1 MEAHYTQHK
10 WYTYVRRHFIIL
22 LAKIMKFLFT
32 FLLSIFLV
40 WILHYFSESFQ
51 DFVFAKYA
59 LFLSAF
65 FVLNYAFINL
75 ALALITYSYD
85 LVIIFKDQIVNI
97 KCSLLFRDDIEIID
111 AYRVMKVDGYSRGFF
126 ANVLWYGNIIIEQ
139 QKDDVRVFH
148 FIPHPHKIL
157 MIIKRQRESVLE
169 ERKKKYFISETENNL
184 DI

>member
-1 MEAHYTQHK
+1 
-10 WYTYVRRHFIIL
+10 
-22 LAKIMKFLFT
+22 
-32 FLLSIFLV
+32 
-40 WILHYFSESFQ
+40 
-51 DFVFAKYA
+51 
-59 LFLSAF
+59 
-65 FVLNYAFINL
+65 
-75 ALALITYSYD
+75 
-85 LVIIFKDQIVNI
+85 
-97 KCSLLFRDDIEIID
+97 
-111 AYRVMKVDGYSRGFF
+111 MKVDGYSRGFF